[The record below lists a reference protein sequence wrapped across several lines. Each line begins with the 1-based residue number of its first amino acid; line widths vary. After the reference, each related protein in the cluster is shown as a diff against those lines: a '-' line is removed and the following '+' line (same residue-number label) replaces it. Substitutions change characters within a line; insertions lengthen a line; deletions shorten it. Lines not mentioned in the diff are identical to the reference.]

1 MKRKI
6 YNDLVKWKDDGMVKP
21 LMVIGARQVGKTYI
35 VDEFCRN
42 EFKNYI
48 YFNLFYDTDIVNIFE
63 KDIPMEDKIVLLK
76 LAIKKKKS
84 IDVEFENTIL
94 FIDEIQES
102 ENLISALKYF
112 AESKQKYNIIA
123 AGSLLGVKLKRMKAA
138 FPVGKVDMLY
148 MNSLDFEEF
157 IYATIGEEVIP
168 KLKTS
173 YEENTPIVD
182 VLHNMLLD
190 LYRAYLCVGGMPEAV
205 NDYLNNNKDLSL
217 FKRENLENIKNGY
230 LGDMRKYVTD
240 ANETI
245 RIENIYNSI
254 ALQLGNKSNK
264 FQYSK
269 VNKTARAVNYETAMQ
284 WLISSKMVDKICS
297 CNIPKMPLEAYKDDD
312 VFKLYLNDVGLLTD
326 SLKLNFFDILEDV
339 DFLQKGILAE
349 NFVMQQLVANR
360 INVYYWK
367 DSNYAEIDFL
377 IYNNDGV
384 IPIEVKAGDNVKSS
398 SLNKFMKQYTPQY
411 AIRVSTKNFGFA
423 NGIKSVP
430 LYAAFLIR

>member
-6 YNDLVKWKDDGMVKP
+6 YNDLIKWKNGGMVKP

-35 VDEFCRN
+35 VNKFCKN

-63 KDIPMEDKIVLLK
+63 KNISMEDKIILLK
-76 LAIKKKKS
+76 LAIKKKKA
-84 IDVEFENTIL
+84 IDIEFENTIL

-112 AESKQKYNIIA
+112 AESKQKYNIVV
-123 AGSLLGVKLKRMKAA
+123 AGSLLGVKLKRMKSA

-168 KLKTS
+168 KLKMS
-173 YEENTPIVD
+173 YEKNLPVVD

-190 LYRAYLCVGGMPEAV
+190 LYKTYLCIGGMPEAV
-205 NDYLNNNKDLSL
+205 NDYLNNNRDLSL
-217 FKRENLENIKNGY
+217 FKRENLANIKNGY
-230 LGDMRKYVTD
+230 LGDMRKYVAD
-240 ANETI
+240 ASETV

-269 VNKTARAVNYETAMQ
+269 VNKTARAVNYETALQ
-284 WLISSKMVDKICS
+284 WLVSSKIVEKIYSCS
-297 CNIPKMPLEAYKDDD
+297 PPKMPLEAYKDNNF
-312 VFKLYLNDVGLLTD
+312 FKLYLNDVGLLTD
-326 SLKLNFFDILEDV
+326 TLKLSFFDILGDV

-349 NFVMQQLVANR
+349 NFVLQQLLSNKL
-360 INVYYWK
+360 NVYYWK
-367 DSNYAEIDFL
+367 DSNYAEVDFL
-377 IYNNDGV
+377 IYSNDRV

-398 SLNKFMKQYTPQY
+398 SLNKFMKQYAPKY

-430 LYAAFLIR
+430 LYASFLIK